1 MKTPYLSRASGWD
14 TPPKIFWKIAEK
26 HRTKAR
32 PLDTVYMKEPFGH
45 SAAKA
50 SKKSKKTTKPSTRFN
65 QKFLDKSGGLVYTVF
80 VTGNPPF

>member
-50 SKKSKKTTKPSTRFN
+50 SKKSKKQPNRAFDSTKSFLTN
-65 QKFLDKSGGLVYTVF
+65 QEDWYILLT
-80 VTGNPPF
+80 